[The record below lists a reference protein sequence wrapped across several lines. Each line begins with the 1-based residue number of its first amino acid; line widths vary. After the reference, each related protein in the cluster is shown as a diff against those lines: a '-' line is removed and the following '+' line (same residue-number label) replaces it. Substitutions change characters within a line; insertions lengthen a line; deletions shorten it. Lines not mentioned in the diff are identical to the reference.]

1 MTERLCFHFLSLSP
15 RPDLH
20 FGKKTLTEV
29 GKHIGGSKNAS
40 REIKTR
46 WERDDGGLDKGS

>member
-1 MTERLCFHFLSLSP
+1 MTEQLCFHFLSLSP